1 MNVPYRQRPTRGI
14 RAQACRVFGGI
25 QRGPAEQ
32 LFKEGRGDPFGLA
45 DHGRGLGQ
53 VQHEVTLVEL
63 HQPAPRVRVRDRK
76 LSRMIDPARALG
88 QRGLEQVGAV
98 GGEQERN
105 IHVLAE
111 PVHLVQQ
118 LEQQRV
124 LAGVALPLLGD

>member
-1 MNVPYRQRPTRGI
+1 
-14 RAQACRVFGGI
+14 
-25 QRGPAEQ
+25 
-32 LFKEGRGDPFGLA
+32 
-45 DHGRGLGQ
+45 
-53 VQHEVTLVEL
+53 
-63 HQPAPRVRVRDRK
+63 
-76 LSRMIDPARALG
+76 MIDPARALG